1 MFEDLVTRL
10 DSNQFLPAEYV
21 DSSQFA
27 SSDNEETF
35 KKSLETQSKNWR
47 YREKEVTY
55 TVNTDGYRTLEFD
68 RINWGES
75 VVIFGCSIVF
85 GVGLDDSET
94 ISSCLSRIINRPVI
108 NMGVSSSSPT
118 FATHNA
124 IILKQCYPT
133 PKAVVNIWSSIDR
146 TTYYHNDHVQHAVV
160 DSNKHSYFHQWNR
173 VKSNPIVN
181 SLFLQR
187 MNKIMWKDIPYFEAS
202 FFEHSANCFKCE
214 HVHAVDC
221 GRDLMH
227 PGHRSAEILAKTI
240 AENLKL

>member
-1 MFEDLVTRL
+1 MFEDIVTTL
-10 DSNQFLPAEYV
+10 ESNKFLPVRYT
-21 DSSQFA
+21 DSPAFS
-27 SSDNEETF
+27 SSDNKETF
-35 KKSLETQSKNWR
+35 KKSLVTQSKDWR
-47 YREKEVTY
+47 YRNKEVTY

-68 RINWGES
+68 RVNWSES

-85 GVGLDDSET
+85 GVGLDDNET
-94 ISSCLSRIINRPVI
+94 ISSCLSRLINRPVI
-108 NMGVSSSSPT
+108 NMGVSSSSPM

-124 IILKQCYPT
+124 IILKQGYPM

-146 TTYYHNDHVQHAVV
+146 TTYYHTDHVQHSVA
-160 DSNKHSYFHQWNR
+160 DSNRHSYFHQWNR
-173 VKSNPIVN
+173 IKSNPIVN

-187 MNKIMWKDIPYFEAS
+187 MNNIMWKGIPYFEAS
-202 FFEHSANCFKCE
+202 FFEHSAKCFKCE

-227 PGHRSAEILAKTI
+227 PGHESAELLAKNI